1 MSPVFN
7 GVLVNHEGLIF
18 RRGRIRPESFV
29 PTSRHATYY
38 HRPSRYAWFL
48 LKNYALRQGTTAV
61 PSGLWAIDN
70 YSPSYHH
77 WMVDVLPRILRA
89 EECHP
94 EASVLLLPR
103 YYQSF
108 AYIHFTLQAFP
119 CIERVGW
126 ISNRHKARVAELAWV
141 PRQTDRLPE
150 QLAEIARRLGAL
162 AGEPGDARRIYI
174 SRAADRW
181 RRARNEPEVARELR
195 AHGFEIVQIDAA
207 RPWEGVRTAM
217 GAKVIAGVHGA
228 GLTNLI
234 FLPPDGHVIEFRHR
248 YDDLF
253 FNAYRPLAEGL
264 GLAYH
269 AQKCDSAFDG
279 EPPAID
285 KANII
290 EINMGDLVID
300 LDELRETLRALPD

>member
-1 MSPVFN
+1 
-7 GVLVNHEGLIF
+7 
-18 RRGRIRPESFV
+18 
-29 PTSRHATYY
+29 
-38 HRPSRYAWFL
+38 L
-48 LKNYALRQGTTAV
+48 LKNYALRRGAAGI
-61 PSGLWAIDN
+61 PSGLWVIDN

-94 EASVLLLPR
+94 DARVLLLPR
-103 YYQSF
+103 YYESSP
-108 AYIHFTLQAFP
+108 YIDFTLQAFP
-119 CIERVGW
+119 RIERVGW
-126 ISNRHKARVAELAWV
+126 ISDRRKTRVAELAWI
-141 PRQTDRLPE
+141 PRQTDRLFE
-150 QLAEIARRLGAL
+150 QLAEIARRVGAL

-174 SRAADRW
+174 TRAADRW
-181 RRARNEPEVARELR
+181 RRARNEADVIRELR

-207 RPWEGVRTAM
+207 KPWEGVRTAM

-234 FLPPDGHVIEFRHR
+234 FLRPGGCVIEFRHR

-264 GLAYH
+264 GLEYRG
-269 AQKCDSAFDG
+269 QKCESAFEGDG
-279 EPPAID
+279 PAIN

-300 LDELRETLRALPD
+300 LDALRETLRALPE